1 MEILSESK
9 PVAKKRH
16 ICDLCDCA
24 IEKGTKYYR
33 QANKDGSGEI
43 RTFRAHTE
51 CWELVDELDMFKE
64 CSRYDGIDNYFFQEF
79 INDYVG
85 DNYPEKEREKL
96 YSKPYY
102 EMAKQILED
111 ETLDSK
117 R

>member
-1 MEILSESK
+1 MEILSESY

-16 ICDLCDCA
+16 ICYLCGGH

-33 QANKDGSGEI
+33 QANKDGGDI
-43 RTFRAHTE
+43 MTFRAHTE
-51 CWELVDELDMFKE
+51 CWDLVNELDMFKE
-64 CSRYDGIDNYFFQEF
+64 CACTDGITDSFFQEF

-85 DNYPEKEREKL
+85 DNYPEDERENL
-96 YSKPYY
+96 YSKSYY